1 MMQVDQ
7 SSEFE
12 GEQYFSPK
20 KALKES
26 PDEMLKKMIAQVRPW
41 LDKIDKIREVL
52 GTANEVPISLPTIVV
67 IGDQSSGKSSVLES
81 ISGVNLPKGGGC
93 VTKCPLIMQL
103 RTTEGE
109 EYADIRTANEPMG
122 EETKIDDLSAVADH
136 IKTKTDD
143 LTIGMCKIS
152 S

>member
-1 MMQVDQ
+1 
-7 SSEFE
+7 
-12 GEQYFSPK
+12 
-20 KALKES
+20 
-26 PDEMLKKMIAQVRPW
+26 MLKKMIASVRPW

-81 ISGVNLPKGGGC
+81 VSGINLPKGGGC

-109 EYADIRTANEPMG
+109 EYADIRTANEQMG
-122 EETKIDDLSAVADH
+122 EETKIEDLSTVAEY
-136 IKTKTDD
+136 IKAKTDD

>member
-1 MMQVDQ
+1 MQAII
-7 SSEFE
+7 SSVFE
-12 GEQYFSPK
+12 GEQTPK
-20 KALKES
+20 RSKQN
-26 PDEMLKKMIAQVRPW
+26 PDDMLKNMIAQVRPW

-52 GTANEVPISLPTIVV
+52 GQANEVPISLPTIVV

-81 ISGVNLPKGGGC
+81 ISGINLPKGGGC

-122 EETKIDDLSAVADH
+122 EETKIDDLSMVAEY
-136 IKTKTDD
+136 IKNKTDD

>member
-1 MMQVDQ
+1 MQAII
-7 SSEFE
+7 SSVFE
-12 GEQYFSPK
+12 SEQTPK
-20 KALKES
+20 RNKQN
-26 PDEMLKKMIAQVRPW
+26 PDDMLKDMIAQVRPW

-52 GTANEVPISLPTIVV
+52 GQANEVPISLPTIVV

-81 ISGVNLPKGGGC
+81 ISGINLPKGGGC

-103 RTTEGE
+103 RATEGE

-122 EETKIDDLSAVADH
+122 EETKIDDLSMVAEH
-136 IKTKTDD
+136 IKNKTDD

>member
-1 MMQVDQ
+1 MQAII
-7 SSEFE
+7 SSVFE
-12 GEQYFSPK
+12 SEQTPK
-20 KALKES
+20 RNKQN
-26 PDEMLKKMIAQVRPW
+26 PDDMLKNMIAQVRPW

-52 GTANEVPISLPTIVV
+52 GQANEVPISLPTIVV

-81 ISGVNLPKGGGC
+81 ISGINLPKGGGC

-103 RTTEGE
+103 RATEGE

-122 EETKIDDLSAVADH
+122 EETKIDDLSMVAEH
-136 IKTKTDD
+136 IKNKTDD